1 MIRRPPRSTRTDTL
15 FPYTTLFRS
24 DTGTLDT
31 DRDGRADVGSYGP
44 GNRGLSV
51 GEQGAQGND
60 LRYLLPVSTTEYQR
74 RLITAGAEAHLE
86 LTIWRA
92 DSLSG
97 RRVLVTALPGGL
109 AGRPDHDRIGL
120 PVTTL
125 SPKVG
130 RIQLD
135 VADALRR
142 LGTSAVTFRFQLDS
156 LGDPRDGTWT
166 QVNIATADST
176 READRPRLVVGTA
189 ALRGV
194 STTPPTTTSTV
205 PTTSTTR
212 PAAPTPTTAAPK
224 PTPTTAPA
232 PGPQPTPAPAGWRL
246 VWSDEFDGSAVD
258 RSEEHTSELQSLMR
272 TSYAVFCLQ

>member
-135 VADALRR
+135 VDDARR
-142 LGTSAVTFRFQLDS
+142 RPGTSPLPFWLHV
-156 LGDPRDGTWT
+156 
-166 QVNIATADST
+166 ATPGYPPHAT
-176 READRPRLVVGTA
+176 R
-189 ALRGV
+189 
-194 STTPPTTTSTV
+194 
-205 PTTSTTR
+205 
-212 PAAPTPTTAAPK
+212 
-224 PTPTTAPA
+224 
-232 PGPQPTPAPAGWRL
+232 
-246 VWSDEFDGSAVD
+246 
-258 RSEEHTSELQSLMR
+258 
-272 TSYAVFCLQ
+272 